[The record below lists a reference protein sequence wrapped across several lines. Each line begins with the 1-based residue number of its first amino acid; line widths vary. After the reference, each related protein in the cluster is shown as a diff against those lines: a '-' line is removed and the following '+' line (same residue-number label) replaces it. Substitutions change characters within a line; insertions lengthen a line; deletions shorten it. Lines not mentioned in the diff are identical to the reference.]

1 MGIIKQKSGWIAINR
16 SITNHWVWTN
26 TTYLKLWV
34 DFLLRANYETNKVL
48 INSRVVI
55 LQRGQFIT
63 SLTKLS
69 KEYKCS
75 IGKIRHFL
83 NLLQNDS
90 MIELKT
96 TRKFTQITISNY
108 SSYQDVKHTESTQN
122 ENKMNT
128 ERKQS
133 ENRMKAERKQ
143 NETENK
149 VNKRNNN
156 NKETKKKEPPENS
169 KAELEIFAEKSIQ
182 YQLALL
188 LYNQIRNHNTKITQ
202 PDFQSW
208 SHEIDQLIKQDNR
221 DGDAIGEAIFFT
233 QESEFWKNIIRNPKK
248 LRRNFKT
255 ISEQMDVA

>member
-1 MGIIKQKSGWIAINR
+1 
-16 SITNHWVWTN
+16 
-26 TTYLKLWV
+26 
-34 DFLLRANYETNKVL
+34 
-48 INSRVVI
+48 
-55 LQRGQFIT
+55 
-63 SLTKLS
+63 
-69 KEYKCS
+69 
-75 IGKIRHFL
+75 
-83 NLLQNDS
+83 

-108 SSYQDVKHTESTQN
+108 SSYQDTKYTESTQN

-133 ENRMKAERKQ
+133 KNRIKAERKQ

-149 VNKRNNN
+149 VNKRNKRNNN
-156 NKETKKKEPPENS
+156 NKETKKKETQKKS
-169 KAELEIFAEKSIQ
+169 KTELELFAEKSIQ

-188 LYNQIRNHNTKITQ
+188 LYNQIRNHDTKITQ
-202 PDFQSW
+202 PDFQNW
-208 SHEIDQLIKQDNR
+208 SQEIDQLIKQDNR